1 MSKHLRPSAWLARI
15 GGDEFLVAMTDCS
28 RSEMTERM
36 QRVLDRQS
44 LEVQEGARA
53 SLPFSFGIAAVNPED
68 DLDAV
73 LARADA
79 ALYRQKEQRH

>member
-1 MSKHLRPSAWLARI
+1 
-15 GGDEFLVAMTDCS
+15 
-28 RSEMTERM
+28 MTERM